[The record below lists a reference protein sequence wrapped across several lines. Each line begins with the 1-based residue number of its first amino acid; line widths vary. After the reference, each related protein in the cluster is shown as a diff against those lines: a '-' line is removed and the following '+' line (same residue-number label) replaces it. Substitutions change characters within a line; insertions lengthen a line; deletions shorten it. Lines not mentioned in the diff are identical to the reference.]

1 MCSLS
6 EAMSAKIEAVTTQN
20 AAQANKNRTGTRHE
34 ESISASAT
42 GGTEG
47 TAASTIGADEEVA
60 LIKGIIRKCWAS
72 PELWVG
78 PPSPFR
84 HEKSNWNAPPPD
96 SATPARSVPTRV
108 GRAGGRCPC
117 LCLSNRIR

>member
-1 MCSLS
+1 
-6 EAMSAKIEAVTTQN
+6 MSAKIEAATTQN
-20 AAQANKNRTGTRHE
+20 AAQANKNRTGTRHDA
-34 ESISASAT
+34 SISAGAT
-42 GGTEG
+42 GAIAR
-47 TAASTIGADEEVA
+47 AAGETDGGDEEVA

-96 SATPARSVPTRV
+96 SATPARSIPPRV
-108 GRAGGRCPC
+108 GRAGGRCSC
-117 LCLSNRIR
+117 LCRSNRIH